1 MNIYANGFV
10 NRYKVTK
17 TIGFGLIPVEG
28 TGTMI
33 RNNTILE
40 NDIGL
45 ADSFKKMKV
54 TCDRYHK
61 EFIQDVL
68 KTAAAPAH
76 YGEYCALINSNSEKG
91 TSAYDKALKRVRET
105 LKAEISALFT
115 KAPVYND
122 LFKKEFITELLPEFV
137 KDREEEMYYDD
148 AFKITHSK
156 TISSGIVNLV
166 LGVYNKCDAVWAVNH
181 ETAGV
186 LRAYGYRGNIDI
198 APNGTDV
205 YDIDYDRAAE
215 TRNRLGIPEGRKI
228 LLFVG
233 QIVLRHRQ
241 ALRIISAT
249 ISIERFR
256 PQFFVHGMQ
265 IEPFAKVHINA
276 FHKIGQLIRLLNNCI
291 PKTGNRWI
299 QVVQH
304 DRVDL
309 IIEKQLNS

>member
-68 KTAAAPAH
+68 KTATAPAH

-122 LFKKEFITELLPEFV
+122 LFK
-137 KDREEEMYYDD
+137 
-148 AFKITHSK
+148 
-156 TISSGIVNLV
+156 N
-166 LGVYNKCDAVWAVNH
+166 
-181 ETAGV
+181 
-186 LRAYGYRGNIDI
+186 
-198 APNGTDV
+198 
-205 YDIDYDRAAE
+205 
-215 TRNRLGIPEGRKI
+215 
-228 LLFVG
+228 
-233 QIVLRHRQ
+233 
-241 ALRIISAT
+241 
-249 ISIERFR
+249 
-256 PQFFVHGMQ
+256 
-265 IEPFAKVHINA
+265 
-276 FHKIGQLIRLLNNCI
+276 
-291 PKTGNRWI
+291 
-299 QVVQH
+299 
-304 DRVDL
+304 
-309 IIEKQLNS
+309 